1 MPRKKICIV
10 SGSRAEFGLLR
21 FVIEGV
27 KNSSLLDLQLIV
39 TGMHLSTDHGLTYKE
54 IEECGFKIDKKIE
67 TVLASDTPSS
77 ITKSAGLGLIGF
89 AQSFRELN
97 PDCLVILGDRYE
109 VFVCA
114 IAALFFK
121 IPIVHIHGGEL
132 TKGSFDDAIRHS
144 ITKMSWFHFVA
155 SEEYKDRVIQL
166 GENPKNI
173 RNVGGLGVDA
183 IKKLKLLDKSE
194 LKQKKLIN
202 FGEKNLLITFHPS
215 TLDVKSTKSQIEN
228 LVSSLEVLENCYL
241 IFTMPNSDPDSKI
254 IKSVIA
260 NFVEKNK
267 KRAIFFE
274 SLGQRNY
281 LSVLQFVDGVV
292 GNSSSGLLE
301 APSFKIG
308 TINIGNRQD
317 GRLKSKSVIDCDSTK
332 ESISF
337 ALKQLFSNDFKKRLK
352 SVKNP
357 YGEGNASIKIVKFL
371 EKVKIP
377 NSIEKRFFDIC

>member
-27 KNSSLLDLQLIV
+27 KNSSILDLQLIV
-39 TGMHLSTDHGLTYKE
+39 TGMHLSVEHGLTYKE
-54 IEECGFKIDKKIE
+54 IEECGFNIDKKIE
-67 TVLASDTPSS
+67 TVLASDTSSS
-77 ITKSAGLGLIGF
+77 ITKSVGLGLIGC
-89 AQSFRELN
+89 AQSFEELS
-97 PDCLVILGDRYE
+97 PDCVVILGDRYE
-109 VFVCA
+109 VFACA
-114 IAALFFK
+114 LAALFFK

-132 TKGSFDDAIRHS
+132 TRASFDDAIRHS
-144 ITKMSWFHFVA
+144 ITKMSWFHLVA
-155 SEEYKDRVIQL
+155 SEVYKDRVIQL

-173 RNVGGLGVDA
+173 LNVGGLGVDA
-183 IKKLKLLDKSE
+183 IKKLKLLNKSE

-202 FGEKNLLITFHPS
+202 FGKKNLLITFHPS

-228 LVSSLEVLENCYL
+228 LVSSLEKLENCYL

-254 IKSVIA
+254 IKSVIT
-260 NFVEKNK
+260 NFVQKNK
-267 KRAIFFE
+267 KRAIAFE

-332 ESISF
+332 ESITV

-357 YGEGNASIKIVKFL
+357 YGEGNASIKIIKFL

-377 NSIEKRFFDIC
+377 INIEKRFFDIC

>member
-132 TKGSFDDAIRHS
+132 TRGSFDDAIRHS

-357 YGEGNASIKIVKFL
+357 YGEGNASIKIIKFL

-377 NSIEKRFFDIC
+377 ISIEKRFFDIC

>member
-77 ITKSAGLGLIGF
+77 ITKSAGLGLIGC

-357 YGEGNASIKIVKFL
+357 YGEGNASIKIIKFL

-377 NSIEKRFFDIC
+377 NSTEKRFFDIC

>member
-1 MPRKKICIV
+1 M
-10 SGSRAEFGLLR
+10 
-21 FVIEGV
+21 
-27 KNSSLLDLQLIV
+27 
-39 TGMHLSTDHGLTYKE
+39 
-54 IEECGFKIDKKIE
+54 
-67 TVLASDTPSS
+67 
-77 ITKSAGLGLIGF
+77 
-89 AQSFRELN
+89 
-97 PDCLVILGDRYE
+97 
-109 VFVCA
+109 
-114 IAALFFK
+114 
-121 IPIVHIHGGEL
+121 
-132 TKGSFDDAIRHS
+132 
-144 ITKMSWFHFVA
+144 
-155 SEEYKDRVIQL
+155 
-166 GENPKNI
+166 
-173 RNVGGLGVDA
+173 
-183 IKKLKLLDKSE
+183 LDKSE

-337 ALKQLFSNDFKKRLK
+337 ALKQLFSNDFKK
-352 SVKNP
+352 
-357 YGEGNASIKIVKFL
+357 
-371 EKVKIP
+371 
-377 NSIEKRFFDIC
+377 D